1 LPLYLGVYGRRIS
14 MKGFDFEEERIKT
27 EIAKLGAKR
36 VLLQMPEGLKQ
47 EGPRLAKIIEKTGA
61 LPIIS
66 ADPCYGACDLATA
79 EAESLGVDL
88 IVHFGHS
95 KLMKH
100 EHVPTVYVEARAT
113 ITVVEV
119 LEKAI
124 PLLSKYGKI
133 GLATTVQHV
142 QTLDEARELLV
153 RAGKTVVVGD
163 AGRVTYSGQ
172 VTGCDYSNVRS
183 VVNGVDAFLFIGGGR
198 FHALG
203 IALSTS
209 KPTII
214 ADPYEN
220 KAYSINEDAQKV
232 LKQRYACIEE
242 AGHAKTFGVLIGLKI
257 GQKRFNEALK
267 IKETAEKIGKT
278 AFLFAAKEL
287 SPEALMNF
295 PSVDAYVNT
304 ACPRIALEAPSK
316 FLKPVLTTNEFMVVA
331 GETSWENLLKN
342 GLFEN

>member
-1 LPLYLGVYGRRIS
+1 
-14 MKGFDFEEERIKT
+14 
-27 EIAKLGAKR
+27 
-36 VLLQMPEGLKQ
+36 LQMPEGLKP
-47 EGPRLAKIIEKTGA
+47 EGTRLAKIIEKTGA

-79 EAESLGVDL
+79 EAERLGIDL

-100 EHVPTVYVEARAT
+100 EQVPTVYVEARAT
-113 ITVVEV
+113 VAVAEV
-119 LEKAI
+119 LEKAV

-142 QTLDEARELLV
+142 QTLDEAREVLV

-163 AGRVTYSGQ
+163 AGRVNYSGQ
-172 VTGCDYSNVRS
+172 VIGCDYSNVRS
-183 VVNGVDAFLFIGGGR
+183 VANGVDAFLFVGGGR

-209 KPTII
+209 KPTVI

-220 KAYSINEDAQKV
+220 RVYSINEEAQKV

-242 AGHAKTFGVLIGLKI
+242 AGHAKTFGVLIGLKL
-257 GQKRFNEALK
+257 GQKRFEEALK
-267 IKETAEKIGKT
+267 IKEIAEKNGKA
-278 AFLFAAKEL
+278 AFLFAVREI
-287 SPEALMNF
+287 SPEALMEF

-304 ACPRIALEAPSK
+304 ACPRISLEAPVK
-316 FLKPVLTTNEFMVVA
+316 FPKPVLTVNEFMVVA
-331 GETSWENLLKN
+331 GETSWETLLKN

>member
-1 LPLYLGVYGRRIS
+1 
-14 MKGFDFEEERIKT
+14 MNGFDFEEERIKQ

-36 VLLQMPEGLKQ
+36 VLLQMPQGLKP

-66 ADPCYGACDLATA
+66 ADPCYGACDLATC

-95 KLMKH
+95 KLVKH
-100 EHVPTVYVEARAT
+100 EQVPTVYVEARAT
-113 ITVVEV
+113 VTVAEAV
-119 LEKAI
+119 EKAV
-124 PLLSKYGKI
+124 PMLNKYNKI

-163 AGRVTYSGQ
+163 AGRVPYSGQ
-172 VTGCDYSNVRS
+172 VIGCDYSNVQS
-183 VVNGVDAFLFIGGGR
+183 VAKGVDVFLFIGGGR

-220 KAYSINEDAQKV
+220 RAYSISEEAQKV
-232 LKQRYACIEE
+232 LKQRYAYIEE
-242 AGHAKTFGVLIGLKI
+242 AGHAKTFGVLLGLKI
-257 GQKRFNEALK
+257 GQKRFEDALK
-267 IKETAEKIGKT
+267 IKETAEKNGKT
-278 AFLFAAKEL
+278 AFLFAVREI
-287 SPEALMNF
+287 SPEALMEF

-316 FLKPVLTTNEFMVVA
+316 FLKPVLTINEFMVVA
-331 GETSWENLLKN
+331 GETSWETLLKK